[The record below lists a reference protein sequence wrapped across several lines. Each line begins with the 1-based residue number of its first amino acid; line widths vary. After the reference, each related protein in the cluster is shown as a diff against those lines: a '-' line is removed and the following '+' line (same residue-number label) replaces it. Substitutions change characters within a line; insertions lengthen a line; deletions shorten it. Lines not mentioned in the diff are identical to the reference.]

1 MTNVILPLLCEAA
14 NGVHKRVWLGCK
26 PLALYNRG
34 HVPWFR
40 ILVRAM
46 LTTFVTGGNG
56 FLGASLVQH
65 LLAGG
70 AHVRVLVR
78 PGAYAPYLPQLP
90 VEQVTGDLLA
100 PETYRASLSGCD
112 VLFHVA
118 ACYTHDPVQ
127 IATMEAVNVEGTRD
141 VLQAA
146 LAAGV
151 RRLVH
156 TSTIGTIGQP
166 GDGSLATE
174 DTPFN
179 LPHPTAY
186 VRSKLG
192 GERIADALA
201 ANGAPVIIVHP
212 TAMLGAGDWR
222 PSASGRRVLDVLA
235 GASLRYP
242 AGGINWCP
250 AADVAQGMI
259 RAAAVGKPGRHY
271 ILGHGDG
278 NLGRK
283 EFTRLI
289 TQAAGLPAPL
299 LEFAPLAFR
308 ARSLLRR
315 LASRTASPSLAGA
328 APDRLTCNPSRA
340 ILELD
345 MPQSNLLAAAQEMVE
360 WYREHGL
367 VASRTGP

>member
-1 MTNVILPLLCEAA
+1 
-14 NGVHKRVWLGCK
+14 
-26 PLALYNRG
+26 
-34 HVPWFR
+34 
-40 ILVRAM
+40 M
-46 LTTFVTGGNG
+46 LTAFVTGGNG
-56 FLGASLVQH
+56 FLGASLVQR

-78 PGAYAPYLPQLP
+78 PGAHAPLLQQLP

-118 ACYTHDPVQ
+118 ACYTHDPNQ
-127 IATMEAVNVEGTRD
+127 ITTMEAVNVKGTRQ
-141 VLQAA
+141 VLEAA
-146 LAAGV
+146 LEAGV
-151 RRLVH
+151 SRLVH

-166 GDGSLATE
+166 GDGGLATE

-186 VRSKLG
+186 VRSKLE
-192 GERIADALA
+192 GERIAEALA
-201 ANGAPVIIVHP
+201 QSGAPVVIVHP

-235 GASLRYP
+235 GATLRYP
-242 AGGINWCP
+242 TGGINWCP

-278 NLGRK
+278 NLGRE
-283 EFTRLI
+283 EFIRLI
-289 TQAAGLPAPL
+289 TQATGLAAPQPEPA
-299 LEFAPLAFR
+299 ALASR

-315 LASRTASPSLAGA
+315 LASRTASPSSAGA

-340 ILELD
+340 VTELN
-345 MPQSNLLAAAQEMVE
+345 MPQSSLLAAAHEMVA
-360 WYREHGL
+360 WYREHGF
-367 VASRTGP
+367 VVSKAGP

>member
-1 MTNVILPLLCEAA
+1 
-14 NGVHKRVWLGCK
+14 
-26 PLALYNRG
+26 
-34 HVPWFR
+34 
-40 ILVRAM
+40 M
-46 LTTFVTGGNG
+46 LTVFMTGGNG
-56 FLGASLVQH
+56 FLGASLVLR

-70 AHVRVLVR
+70 AHVRILMR
-78 PGAYAPYLPQLP
+78 PGAHAPLLQQLP

-100 PETYRASLSGCD
+100 PDTYRASLMGCD

-118 ACYTHDPVQ
+118 ACYTHDPNQ
-127 IATMEAVNVEGTRD
+127 IAAMEAVNVEGTRL
-141 VLQAA
+141 VLEAA
-146 LAAGV
+146 LEAGV
-151 RRLVH
+151 SRLVH
-156 TSTIGTIGQP
+156 TSTLGTIGQP
-166 GDGSLATE
+166 GDGRLATE

-192 GERIADALA
+192 GERIAEALA
-201 ANGAPVIIVHP
+201 QSGAPVVIVHP

-242 AGGINWCP
+242 VGGINWCP
-250 AADVAQGMI
+250 VADVAQGMI

-271 ILGHGDG
+271 ILGHGEG
-278 NLGRK
+278 NLGRE

-289 TQAAGLPAPL
+289 IQAAGLPAVPEYRQ
-299 LEFAPLAFR
+299 LEYRQSESAALAAR

-315 LASRTASPSLAGA
+315 LASGPASPKYSWASSAGA

-340 ILELD
+340 VTELD
-345 MPQSNLLAAAQEMVE
+345 MPQSSLLASAGEMVA
-360 WYREHGL
+360 WYRKHGF
-367 VASRTGP
+367 VA